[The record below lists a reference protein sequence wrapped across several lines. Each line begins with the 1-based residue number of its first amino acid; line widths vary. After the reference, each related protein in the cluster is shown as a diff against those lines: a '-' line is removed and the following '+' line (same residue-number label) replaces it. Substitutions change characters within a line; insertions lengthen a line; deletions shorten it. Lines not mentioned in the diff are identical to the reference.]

1 MRALLLS
8 PFAPHLRHDHAAADT
23 IVQLVPRL
31 SQKVELFVYS
41 PQNGAAPPAP
51 VEGYTLLPSTADP
64 ESGVTARLGSK
75 PAWLRQAWPKQA
87 TREVHDLI
95 ARLRP
100 DVLHAEY
107 LQCAE
112 AIEGRTN
119 TVLGIHDVTESVMRQ
134 SYLASSLSK
143 KPYRLA
149 ELVRTATFER
159 NAIRQAAA
167 VLTLSEADFAVAA
180 RLNPNVVLAR
190 PGIELGDRPW
200 TPPAAHVRPTLVF
213 AGAMWRH
220 ANALIAQFLVNEVMS
235 SVWHRF
241 PDAQLRIVGAR
252 PPQDV
257 VALGTA
263 DGRVVVTGEV
273 PDIRDEMLSSHAVL
287 APSIVGGGV
296 LMKVVHAMAL
306 GCPVITSP
314 GPAASVQGDAS
325 TVYIAEKAEDLAAA
339 ALGVLEDPA
348 GAATRGRNARAH
360 VGRLFQWDNTVS
372 AYLDAYTIASRK

>member
-31 SQKVELFVYS
+31 ASKVEMFVYS
-41 PQNGAAPPAP
+41 PQNGPAP
-51 VEGYTLLPSTADP
+51 TAPDGYTLLPSTATA
-64 ESGVTARLGSK
+64 EAGLSARLGAK
-75 PAWLRQAWPKQA
+75 PAWLRQAWPKEA
-87 TREVHDLI
+87 TREVADLI

-100 DVLHAEY
+100 DVIHAEY

-134 SYLASSLSK
+134 SYLTSSLPK

-159 NAIRQAAA
+159 NAIRNAAA
-167 VLTLSEADFAVAA
+167 VLTLSEADFAAAA
-180 RLNPNVVLAR
+180 RLNRNVVLAR
-190 PGIELGDRPW
+190 PGIELSERPW
-200 TPPAAHVRPTLVF
+200 RTPAADARPTLVF
-213 AGAMWRH
+213 AGAMWRR
-220 ANALIAQFLVNEVMS
+220 ANALIAQFLVRDVMP
-235 SVWHRF
+235 SVWSRY
-241 PDAQLRIVGAR
+241 PDTQLRIVGAR
-252 PPQDV
+252 PPEDV
-257 VALGTA
+257 VALGT
-263 DGRVVVTGEV
+263 GNGSVVVTGEV
-273 PDIRDEMLSSHAVL
+273 PDIRDEMMGSHAVL

-314 GPAASVQGDAS
+314 GPAASVQGDQS
-325 TVYIAEKAEDLAAA
+325 VLYIAEQAEDLAAA
-339 ALGVLEDPA
+339 VRSVLADPA
-348 GAATRGRNARAH
+348 GAADRGHLARAH
-360 VGRLFQWDNTVS
+360 VGRLFQWDATVG
-372 AYLDAYTIASRK
+372 AYLDAYAIASGK